1 MIENIVIRFAKISD
15 GPAII
20 NLLDQITK
28 SIQDH
33 KNWNSYKIETSLQKQ
48 RAAICKIIKSQSK
61 LFLVIRDSE
70 LIAIANVQIV
80 TNVRHGWDRAHI
92 EELVVHEKF
101 RNRGVGKQ
109 LLLAIREYCKKQNIT
124 VIKLLCG
131 CQLVESQVFYEANGF
146 TFTDKGYR
154 LNLHSK

>member
-1 MIENIVIRFAKISD
+1 MLNNLKIRFASISD

-20 NLLDQITK
+20 DLLEQITE
-28 SIQDH
+28 SIQNH
-33 KNWNSYKIETSLQKQ
+33 KDWDSYTIETTLKKQ
-48 RAAICKIIKSQSK
+48 ECAIRKIINSQSK
-61 LFLVIRDSE
+61 LFLVFLHFE
-70 LIAIANVQIV
+70 LIALANIQII

-109 LLLAIREYCKKQNIT
+109 LLAAIREYCIKQNIS

-131 CQLVESQVFYEANGF
+131 CQLTESHAFYEANGF
-146 TFTDKGYR
+146 KFTDKGYR
-154 LNLHSK
+154 IDLNSK